1 MKYKFDEI
9 IDRSRTNSFKW
20 KARELKNNGHEMY
33 PMWVADMEFDASP
46 AIQKRLADRVKEG
59 VFGYELLSEDYYKA
73 VQYWLKK
80 RHGCEIPEGQIVY
93 CANMMSGL
101 SIILQEYTEEQD
113 EVMMN
118 VPTYGNFY
126 HTIEGC
132 GRAVNGSKLR
142 EVNGRFTFD
151 LEDMERKVTNRTK
164 AFLLCNPHNPT
175 GTVWTEQ
182 ELEGICRMKKQ
193 IMSRMNAM
201 AYPFEHAFAEG
212 VTIGAYMESEEWF
225 EEVYRYI
232 KENKEMT
239 VQYIRENIPHL
250 RVPESEATYLLWV
263 DCSAMKMTDEEI
275 IEFWKNECGIMPSGG
290 LEFGEAGSQYVRL
303 NLACPKKILL
313 RVLENMK
320 KGFDGLKS

>member
-113 EVMMN
+113 EVM
-118 VPTYGNFY
+118 
-126 HTIEGC
+126 I
-132 GRAVNGSKLR
+132 
-142 EVNGRFTFD
+142 
-151 LEDMERKVTNRTK
+151 
-164 AFLLCNPHNPT
+164 
-175 GTVWTEQ
+175 
-182 ELEGICRMKKQ
+182 
-193 IMSRMNAM
+193 
-201 AYPFEHAFAEG
+201 
-212 VTIGAYMESEEWF
+212 YM
-225 EEVYRYI
+225 
-232 KENKEMT
+232 
-239 VQYIRENIPHL
+239 
-250 RVPESEATYLLWV
+250 
-263 DCSAMKMTDEEI
+263 
-275 IEFWKNECGIMPSGG
+275 
-290 LEFGEAGSQYVRL
+290 
-303 NLACPKKILL
+303 
-313 RVLENMK
+313 
-320 KGFDGLKS
+320 

>member
-142 EVNGRFTFD
+142 EQKHFCCVIRII
-151 LEDMERKVTNRTK
+151 R
-164 AFLLCNPHNPT
+164 
-175 GTVWTEQ
+175 Q
-182 ELEGICRMKKQ
+182 ELYGQNRNWKESVGFARH
-193 IMSRMNAM
+193 MN
-201 AYPFEHAFAEG
+201 
-212 VTIGAYMESEEWF
+212 
-225 EEVYRYI
+225 
-232 KENKEMT
+232 
-239 VQYIRENIPHL
+239 
-250 RVPESEATYLLWV
+250 YLLFRMRRIMIL
-263 DCSAMKMTDEEI
+263 CFTDSI
-275 IEFWKNECGIMPSGG
+275 QC
-290 LEFGEAGSQYVRL
+290 
-303 NLACPKKILL
+303 
-313 RVLENMK
+313 
-320 KGFDGLKS
+320 

>member
-182 ELEGICRMKKQ
+182 ELEGSVGFARH
-193 IMSRMNAM
+193 MN
-201 AYPFEHAFAEG
+201 
-212 VTIGAYMESEEWF
+212 
-225 EEVYRYI
+225 
-232 KENKEMT
+232 
-239 VQYIRENIPHL
+239 
-250 RVPESEATYLLWV
+250 YLLFRMRRIMIL
-263 DCSAMKMTDEEI
+263 CFTDSI
-275 IEFWKNECGIMPSGG
+275 QC
-290 LEFGEAGSQYVRL
+290 
-303 NLACPKKILL
+303 
-313 RVLENMK
+313 
-320 KGFDGLKS
+320 